1 MNPGDA
7 QPDDRVQAL
16 DYRPG
21 TGHPGID
28 GVVSGLR
35 LGDNVVWQTDGI
47 ADFRVVVDHFVRR
60 ARAEGRR
67 LVYLRFAAHD
77 PLIDDLEGVRVHRL
91 NPDPGFEGFATAVH
105 RIVTDEGLGAY
116 YVFDSLTDLL
126 DRWASDLM
134 VMNFFKVTCPYL
146 FELDTIAYFCLLR
159 GEHTFETVAGIR
171 ETTQLLLDVHRVTD
185 AVYVHPLKV
194 DGRYSPTMFFPH
206 RIDETGAYPVTSS
219 EETSRLFG
227 RIAQQREPLDRWKQM
242 IERGYEALQGGTG
255 RDREEIRRDLVH
267 RLLGRGGRMID
278 LALEHLS
285 LQDLLAIADREIGT
299 GYIGGKSVGMLIA
312 GSIAAADPE
321 LAERLEAHDSAY
333 LGSDLFLTYIIANG
347 WWREWIAQKEKDAY
361 YEVGAWLSER
371 LRGGQ
376 FPPVIRERFL
386 RLLQYFG
393 QSPVIVRSSSLLEDN
408 FGNAFAGKYY
418 SAFCANQGS
427 PEDRLRAF
435 EDAVRA
441 VYASSMSR
449 EALRYRENRG
459 LTSSDEQMSVLVQ
472 RVSGDHHGD
481 LFFPHAGGVG
491 NSHNQYVFSPDIDP
505 AAGALRVVI
514 GLGTR
519 AVDHLTD
526 DYARIVALSH
536 PQRNPV
542 PAEEAGRYSQRKVD
556 LLDLRQNALVT
567 VPRAVVEALP
577 INWKPFLSIDRTQ
590 LRRLEDLGRRPR
602 QPPLICDFDALLRS
616 GFDTY
621 MRKLLATLQAAYD
634 YPVDIEFTVNLT
646 ADGEFRVCLVQCRP
660 LQSAG
665 LGDAVTVPPVDEST
679 CLVATRSAF
688 MGGNAR
694 LDLDFVVLVRPDRY
708 LALGQPQ
715 RYAVARELGQLNAI
729 LAGRTVMLIGP
740 GRWGTTTTGLGV
752 PVHFSDIDNA
762 KVLVEVTEPSV
773 GFSPELS
780 YGSHFFQELVELD
793 MFFLTVDQRAAGV
806 EFHPEQVT
814 GRENLLPLLLPES
827 GLSEVIHVSS
837 IEGLTLFADVVE
849 QRLVCQSE
857 GATGP

>member
-1 MNPGDA
+1 MNPGA
-7 QPDDRVQAL
+7 AHTDDPTRGV
-16 DYRPG
+16 DFRPG

-28 GVVSGLR
+28 EVVGGLR
-35 LGDNVVWQTDGI
+35 LGDNVVWQTDDI
-47 ADFRVVVDHFVRR
+47 AAFRVVVAHFVKR
-60 ARAEGRR
+60 ARVEGRR
-67 LVYLRFAAHD
+67 LVYLRYATHGS
-77 PLIDDLEGVRVHRL
+77 LIDDLDGVQVHRL
-91 NPDPGFEGFATAVH
+91 DPDPGFEGFATAVH
-105 RIVTDEGLGAY
+105 RIITEEGLGAY

-126 DRWASDLM
+126 DSWASDLM

-159 GEHTFETVAGIR
+159 GQHTFETVAGIR
-171 ETTQLLLDVHRVTD
+171 ETTQLLLDVHSVGD

-194 DGRYSPTMFFPH
+194 LGRYSPTMFFPH
-206 RIDETGAYPVTSS
+206 RIDETTAEPVTSS

-227 RIAQQREPLDRWKQM
+227 RIAQQREPQDRWRVM
-242 IERGYEALQGGTG
+242 VERGYAALGGG
-255 RDREEIRRDLVH
+255 SIEERDDVRRDLVH

-312 GSIAAADPE
+312 GAIAEADPD
-321 LAERLEAHDSAY
+321 LAPHLEAHDSSY

-347 WWREWIAQKEKDAY
+347 WWKNWMAQKDPEGY

-408 FGNAFAGKYY
+408 FGNAFAGKYF

-435 EDAVRA
+435 EEAVRS

-491 NSHNQYVFSPDIDP
+491 NSHNQYVFAADIDP

-519 AVDHLTD
+519 AVDHLSD
-526 DYARIVALSH
+526 DYARIIALSH
-536 PQRNPV
+536 PHRNPV
-542 PAEEAGRYSQRKVD
+542 SDEEAGRYSQRKVD
-556 LLDLRQNALVT
+556 VLNLRENALVT
-567 VPRAVVEALP
+567 VPKAVVEELP
-577 INWKPFLSIDRTQ
+577 IDWKLFLSVDRVH
-590 LRRLEDLGRRPR
+590 LRRLEDMGRRPKR
-602 QPPLICDFDALLRS
+602 PTLICDFDGLLHAGFDSYMRALLA
-616 GFDTY
+616 
-621 MRKLLATLQAAYD
+621 KLQAAYD

-646 ADGEFRVCLVQCRP
+646 AQGDFRVCLLQCRP
-660 LQSAG
+660 LQSVG
-665 LGDAVTVPPVDEST
+665 LGAAVTVPAVDPEK
-679 CLVATRSAF
+679 CLVATKGAF
-688 MGGNAR
+688 MGRNAR
-694 LDLDFVVLVRPDRY
+694 LDIDFVVLVRPDRY

-715 RYAVARELGQLNAI
+715 RYAVARDLGTLNTI
-729 LAGRTVMLIGP
+729 LADRTVMLIGP

-793 MFFLTVDQRAAGV
+793 MFFVTVDQRAVDV
-806 EFHPEQVT
+806 EFHPGQVT
-814 GRENLLPLLLPES
+814 GRENLLPLLHPDSDLAD
-827 GLSEVIHVSS
+827 VIHVAAVP
-837 IEGLTLFADVVE
+837 GLTLYADVAE

-857 GATGP
+857 DV